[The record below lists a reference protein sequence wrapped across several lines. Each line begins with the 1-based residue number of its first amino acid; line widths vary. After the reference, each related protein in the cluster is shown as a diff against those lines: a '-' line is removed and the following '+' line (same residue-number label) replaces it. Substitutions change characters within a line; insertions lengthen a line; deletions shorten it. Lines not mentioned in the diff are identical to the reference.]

1 MSQKTKSTVINIP
14 IKEEATFSERNATI
28 SYKIS
33 MYYEKLRASGMYPTG
48 HRITK
53 NIGENVT
60 VIVEYLERE

>member
-1 MSQKTKSTVINIP
+1 MSQQTKSAVLNIP
-14 IKEEATFSERNATI
+14 IKEDATFSERNATI

-33 MYYEKLRASGMYPTG
+33 MYYEKLRASGIYPIG

-60 VIVEYLERE
+60 VIVEYLEKQ